1 MHFFFASWG
10 CCYKKCIHQPY
21 LVSQPQT
28 GFLRFKIKKK
38 IFGKSIIFWDFLDV
52 YTPSHKKFGKFSL
65 KIGGEIIFQSWPLFN
80 LFSQLTHCA
89 LSDRVEIFLRYR
101 WSPPQKNIKQ
111 FLCHRSYWLSK
122 RNLKFTNTFSLFLSC
137 VKYLMLFDVFNSSPQ
152 FYSHPACRTAIDLL

>member
-1 MHFFFASWG
+1 MLVGGVVTKNAFTNL
-10 CCYKKCIHQPY
+10 ILY
-21 LVSQPQT
+21 LNPKQV
-28 GFLRFKIKKK
+28 FYALKFKKK
-38 IFGKSIIFWDFLDV
+38 KYSGNQSFFGIFWMFIHH
-52 YTPSHKKFGKFSL
+52 PSKFGKFSL

-152 FYSHPACRTAIDLL
+152 FYSHPACRCE

>member
-1 MHFFFASWG
+1 MEQILGKNCNQIFSGAPYRVQKDQGHLVTSVFWPQG
-10 CCYKKCIHQPY
+10 HRTRYK
-21 LVSQPQT
+21 
-28 GFLRFKIKKK
+28 
-38 IFGKSIIFWDFLDV
+38 IIRGTLDPDH
-52 YTPSHKKFGKFSL
+52 PSKFGQWL
-65 KIGGEIIFQSWPLFN
+65 WDTEHWVR
-80 LFSQLTHCA
+80 C
-89 LSDRVEIFLRYR
+89 R